1 MNKKIEWFGEGTD
14 EIGKIDDEVIIRV
27 SKEFYRPDNTT
38 VLVGDTTNL
47 KNLGWTM
54 DYDIYSLIEEMIHP
68 QQVKL

>member
-1 MNKKIEWFGEGTD
+1 MVHICVNFQKKKDVKFEGD
-14 EIGKIDDEVIIRV
+14 VRNYNEIGKIDDEVIIRV

-54 DYDIYSLIEEMIHP
+54 IFI
-68 QQVKL
+68 V

>member
-1 MNKKIEWFGEGTD
+1 M
-14 EIGKIDDEVIIRV
+14 

-54 DYDIYSLIEEMIHP
+54 DYDIHSLIEEMIHP